1 MANYFFLD
9 TDVEIALL
17 TIVNPTNLLKQIQE
31 HEPDRF
37 LLLPPILLELGQKLK
52 NELGNPQA
60 KSIIDNLLN
69 DPCYQYYNVD
79 PESYL
84 TGAAILED
92 FMGPVEVV
100 HKCDKFGYD
109 LKSNNGKKRAFL
121 QYRGVSYFKTLALA
135 QLQAYSRAIINDDKV
150 KLFSFDQDFVSIAR
164 NLNLHA
170 TLLVLC

>member
-1 MANYFFLD
+1 MANYCFLD
-9 TDVEIALL
+9 TDVEFALL
-17 TIVNPTNLLKQIQE
+17 TIVNPTSLLKQIQE
-31 HEPDRF
+31 HEPERF

-60 KSIIDNLLN
+60 KKMIDHLLN

-84 TGAAILED
+84 KGATILEEY
-92 FMGPVEVV
+92 MGPVEVV
-100 HKCDKFGYD
+100 NKCDNFGYD
-109 LKSNNGKKRAFL
+109 LKTNTGKKRAFL

-135 QLQAYSRAIINDDKV
+135 QLKAYSRAIMNDDKV
-150 KLFSFDQDFVSIAR
+150 KLFSFDQDLVSIAR
-164 NLNLHA
+164 NMNLHA